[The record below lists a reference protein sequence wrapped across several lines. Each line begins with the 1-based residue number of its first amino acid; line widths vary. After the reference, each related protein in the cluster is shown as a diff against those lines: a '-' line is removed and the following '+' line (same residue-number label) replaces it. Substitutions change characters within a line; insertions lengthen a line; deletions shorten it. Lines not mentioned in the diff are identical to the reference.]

1 MLNFSLLPGGK
12 MKGKILV
19 VILPIFLL
27 TSFCS
32 KKIDRKGIDLKLKL
46 SPETITDSLYLK
58 MDYEFKTANDFKKL
72 SDDYSAFVHFWRVNS
87 KEMLLQD
94 DHLPMKKTSQW
105 IANDSIH
112 YSRVIFI
119 PQFLNEFDV
128 DFEGFE
134 ELRLSAGLYNP
145 KVKEK
150 PIVLFEKKIN
160 IQPASIN
167 APEIV
172 YDEGWNEIETDVNA
186 KDPFEKSWR
195 WTTAKSVCII
205 ENPKKE
211 CTLIIK
217 GGVNKTVF
225 QDQKLIFK
233 INDALLDEFIP
244 DEANFSREYTVSSQ
258 MMGNGDEFSLKIE
271 TDKVFVP
278 AKIFPN
284 SKDNRELGAQIFF
297 IYFREKLK

>member
-1 MLNFSLLPGGK
+1 MKAKLIVLFLAIML
-12 MKGKILV
+12 M
-19 VILPIFLL
+19 

-32 KKIDRKGIDLKLKL
+32 KKIDHKGVDLKLTL
-46 SPETITDSLYLK
+46 TPETVTDSLYLK
-58 MDYEFKTANDFKKL
+58 MDYEFKTAGDFIKFANE
-72 SDDYSAFVHFWRVNS
+72 YSLFVHFWRVSS

-94 DHLPMKKTSQW
+94 DHQPLKKVTDW
-105 IANDSIH
+105 VANDTIK
-112 YSRVIFI
+112 YSRILFI

-128 DFEGFE
+128 DFEGYE
-134 ELRLSAGLYNP
+134 ELRLTVGLYNP
-145 KVKEK
+145 KALEQS
-150 PIVLFEKKIN
+150 IILFEKKIN

-186 KDPFEKSWR
+186 KDYFGKSWR

-217 GGVNKTVF
+217 GGVNKTAF

-233 INDALLDEFIP
+233 INEALLDEFIP
-244 DEANFSREYTVSSQ
+244 VESGFSREYTVTPQ
-258 MMGNGDEFSLKIE
+258 MMGDADEFSLRFE
-271 TDKVFVP
+271 SDKVFSPDKV
-278 AKIFPN
+278 FPN
-284 SKDNRELGAQIFF
+284 SKDNRELGMQVFF

>member
-1 MLNFSLLPGGK
+1 
-12 MKGKILV
+12 MKTKLLV
-19 VILPIFLL
+19 VVFSILLL
-27 TSFCS
+27 TAFCS
-32 KKIDRKGIDLKLKL
+32 KKIDRKGLDLKMAL

-58 MDYEFKTANDFKKL
+58 MDYEFKTAGDFKKL
-72 SDDYSAFVHFWRVNS
+72 GDDYSIFVHFWRVNS

-94 DHLPMKKTSQW
+94 DHKPLKKISDW
-105 IANDSIH
+105 AANESIK
-112 YSRVIFI
+112 YSRVLFI

-128 DFEGFE
+128 DFEGYE
-134 ELRLSAGLYNP
+134 ELRLTIGLYNP
-145 KVKEK
+145 KIQGK

-172 YDEGWNEIETDVNA
+172 YDEGWNEIETNVNA
-186 KDPFEKSWR
+186 EDQFGKSWR

-217 GGVNKTVF
+217 GGVNKSAL
-225 QDQKLIFK
+225 QDQKLIVK
-233 INDALLDEFIP
+233 INEAVLDEFIP
-244 DEANFSREYTVSSQ
+244 DDVNFSKEYTVTPQ
-258 MMGNGDEFSLKIE
+258 MMGGNDEFSLKIE

-278 AKIFPN
+278 ANIFPN

>member
-1 MLNFSLLPGGK
+1 
-12 MKGKILV
+12 MKIKFIV
-19 VILPIFLL
+19 VILSIMLL
-27 TSFCS
+27 TAFCS

-58 MDYEFKTANDFKKL
+58 MDYEFKTGKNFKKFG
-72 SDDYSAFVHFWRVNS
+72 SDYSIFVHFWRVNS

-94 DHLPMKKTSQW
+94 DHLPLKKTTGW
-105 IANDSIH
+105 VANDSIK
-112 YSRVIFI
+112 YSRLLFI

-128 DFEGFE
+128 DFEGYE
-134 ELRLSAGLYNP
+134 ELRLTVGLYNP
-145 KVKEK
+145 KIQEK
-150 PIVLFEKKIN
+150 SIVLFEKKIN
-160 IQPASIN
+160 VQPASIN

-172 YDEGWNEIETDVNA
+172 YDEGWNEIETNVNA
-186 KDPFEKSWR
+186 KDQFDKSWR

-233 INDALLDEFIP
+233 INDTLLDEFIP
-244 DEANFSREYTVSSQ
+244 DEANFSREYTVTPQ
-258 MMGNGDEFSLKIE
+258 VMGTGDEFSLKIE

-278 AKIFPN
+278 ANVFPN

>member
-1 MLNFSLLPGGK
+1 
-12 MKGKILV
+12 MKAKLLV
-19 VILPIFLL
+19 VVFSILLL
-27 TSFCS
+27 TAFCS
-32 KKIDRKGIDLKLKL
+32 KKIDRKGIDLKMAL

-58 MDYEFKTANDFKKL
+58 MDYEFKTAGDFKKL
-72 SDDYSAFVHFWRVNS
+72 GDDYSIFVHFWRVNS

-94 DHLPMKKTSQW
+94 DHKPLKKISDW
-105 IANDSIH
+105 VANESIK
-112 YSRVIFI
+112 YSRVLFI

-128 DFEGFE
+128 DFEGYE
-134 ELRLSAGLYNP
+134 ELRLTIGLYNP
-145 KVKEK
+145 KVQGK

-172 YDEGWNEIETDVNA
+172 YDEGWNEIETNVNA
-186 KDPFEKSWR
+186 KDQFSKSWR

-217 GGVNKTVF
+217 GGVNKIAF
-225 QDQKLIFK
+225 QDQKLMVK
-233 INDALLDEFIP
+233 INEAVLDEFIP
-244 DEANFSREYTVSSQ
+244 DEVNFSKEYTVTPQ
-258 MMGNGDEFSLKIE
+258 MMGGNDEFSLTIE
-271 TDKVFVP
+271 ADKVFVP
-278 AKIFPN
+278 ANIFPN

>member
-1 MLNFSLLPGGK
+1 MKIKIIALLLP
-12 MKGKILV
+12 IL
-19 VILPIFLL
+19 LL
-27 TSFCS
+27 TSFCG
-32 KKIDRKGIDLKLKL
+32 KKIDRKGIDLKLTL
-46 SPETITDSLYLK
+46 EPDTITDSLYLK
-58 MDYEFKTANDFKKL
+58 MNYEFKTGKDFKKFG
-72 SDDYSAFVHFWRVNS
+72 SDYSIFVHFWRVNS

-94 DHLPMKKTSQW
+94 DHQPVKKTSAW
-105 IANDSIH
+105 TANDTIQ
-112 YSRVIFI
+112 YSRVLFI

-128 DFEGFE
+128 DFEGYE
-134 ELRLSAGLYNP
+134 ELRLTVGLYNP
-145 KVKEK
+145 KVQEK
-150 PIVLFEKKIN
+150 SIVLFEKKIN
-160 IQPASIN
+160 VQPASIN

-172 YDEGWNEIETDVNA
+172 YDEGWNEIETNVNA
-186 KDPFEKSWR
+186 KDPFDKSWR

-233 INDALLDEFIP
+233 VNDALLDEFIP
-244 DEANFSREYTVSSQ
+244 DEANFSREYTVTPQ

-278 AKIFPN
+278 ANVFPN

>member
-1 MLNFSLLPGGK
+1 MLNFVFRSGGDMKTKISWVLLP
-12 MKGKILV
+12 I
-19 VILPIFLL
+19 ILL
-27 TSFCS
+27 TAFCG
-32 KKIDRKGIDLKLKL
+32 KKIDRKGIDLVLKL
-46 SPETITDSLYLK
+46 SPETITDSLFLK
-58 MDYEFKTANDFKKL
+58 MDYEFKTKDDFKKL
-72 SDDYSAFVHFWRVNS
+72 DKDYSVFVHFWRVNS

-94 DHLPMKKTSQW
+94 DHLPVKNTSAW
-105 IANDSIH
+105 TANDDIH
-112 YSRVIFI
+112 YSRVIYI

-128 DFEGFE
+128 DFEGYE
-134 ELRLSAGLYNP
+134 ELRLSVGLYDSKTGERLN
-145 KVKEK
+145 
-150 PIVLFEKKIN
+150 VLFEKKIN

-186 KDPFEKSWR
+186 KDPFSKSWR

-211 CTLIIK
+211 STLIIK
-217 GGVNKTVF
+217 GGVNKTAF

-233 INDALLDEFIP
+233 INDSVLDEFIP
-244 DEANFSREYTVSSQ
+244 EENKFSREYTVTPE
-258 MMGNGDEFSLKIE
+258 MMGTGDEFSLKIE
-271 TDKVFVP
+271 TDRVFVP
-278 AKIFPN
+278 AKVFPD

>member
-1 MLNFSLLPGGK
+1 
-12 MKGKILV
+12 MKAKLLV
-19 VILPIFLL
+19 VVFSILLL
-27 TSFCS
+27 TAFCS
-32 KKIDRKGIDLKLKL
+32 KKIDRKGLDLKMAL

-58 MDYEFKTANDFKKL
+58 MDYEFKTAGDFKKL
-72 SDDYSAFVHFWRVNS
+72 GDDYSIFVHFWRVNS

-94 DHLPMKKTSQW
+94 DHKPLKKISDW
-105 IANDSIH
+105 VANESIK
-112 YSRVIFI
+112 YSRVLFI

-128 DFEGFE
+128 DFEGYE
-134 ELRLSAGLYNP
+134 ELRLTIGLYNP
-145 KVKEK
+145 KIQGK

-172 YDEGWNEIETDVNA
+172 YDEGWNEIETNVNA
-186 KDPFEKSWR
+186 EDQFDKSWR

-217 GGVNKTVF
+217 GGVNKIAF
-225 QDQKLIFK
+225 QDQKLIVK
-233 INDALLDEFIP
+233 INEAVLDEFIP
-244 DEANFSREYTVSSQ
+244 DDVNFSKEYTVTPQ
-258 MMGNGDEFSLKIE
+258 MMGGNDEFSLKIE

-278 AKIFPN
+278 ANIFPN

>member
-1 MLNFSLLPGGK
+1 
-12 MKGKILV
+12 MKTKLIV
-19 VILPIFLL
+19 VIFSIMLL
-27 TSFCS
+27 TAFCS
-32 KKIDRKGIDLKLKL
+32 KKIDRKGVVLKLAL

-58 MDYEFKTANDFKKL
+58 MDYEFKTASDFKKF
-72 SDDYSAFVHFWRVNS
+72 DNDYSIFVHFWRVNS

-94 DHLPMKKTSQW
+94 DHLPLKKFSEW
-105 IANDSIH
+105 VANDSIK
-112 YSRVIFI
+112 YSRILFI

-128 DFEGFE
+128 DFEGYE
-134 ELRLSAGLYNP
+134 ELRLTVGLYNP
-145 KVKEK
+145 KVQGKS
-150 PIVLFEKKIN
+150 IVLFEKKIN

-172 YDEGWNEIETDVNA
+172 YDEGWNEIETNVNTN
-186 KDPFEKSWR
+186 DQFDKSWR

-217 GGVNKTVF
+217 GGVNKTAF

-244 DEANFSREYTVSSQ
+244 DEVNFSREYTVNPQ
-258 MMGNGDEFSLKIE
+258 MMGSGDEFSLKIE
-271 TDKVFVP
+271 TDKVFIPTNV
-278 AKIFPN
+278 FPN
-284 SKDNRELGAQIFF
+284 SKDNRELGVQIFF